1 MVFDLVVN
9 IIIGL
14 LFVRIFFDYG
24 IVFDIV
30 GWGIVDVMS
39 MKVVIKLGKELIL

>member
-9 IIIGL
+9 IMIGL
-14 LFVRIFFDYG
+14 LFVRIFLDYG

-30 GWGIVDVMS
+30 G
-39 MKVVIKLGKELIL
+39 